1 MKFSPT
7 SALQRKNSGFQ
18 FRWTSEE
25 AIMDWF
31 EDNEKKYLE

>member
-18 FRWTSEE
+18 FRWTFEE
-25 AIMDWF
+25 AIKDWF
-31 EDNEKKYLE
+31 ADNNNQYLE